1 MPHLKRILDHRSR
14 SPKEGLDLHSSPHH
28 LFFRSVA
35 GAAALCYT
43 TTFRRSPTMTEPIQR
58 YTLELDAH
66 SIDDE
71 FEQTI
76 LREYD
81 VKITDRS
88 GEPWSVI
95 FEGTRE
101 QLRAMIKNNWGDR
114 MEVSDEE
121 FAPVVAA

>member
-1 MPHLKRILDHRSR
+1 
-14 SPKEGLDLHSSPHH
+14 
-28 LFFRSVA
+28 
-35 GAAALCYT
+35 
-43 TTFRRSPTMTEPIQR
+43 MTEPIKR

-76 LREYD
+76 LRKYD

-101 QLRAMIKNNWGDR
+101 HLRAMIKDNWGDR

-121 FAPVVAA
+121 FAPVVDA